1 MQYSKLKDILVL
13 GSSRGLGESLY
24 KLFKSDGSKV
34 IGVSR
39 SQSKQSDFICDLSN
53 KDEVKNL
60 VKTFYDSGSV
70 AKNIIFNAG
79 QGSSRKKS
87 FKERKEEL
95 MQQNFHTSKNF
106 VEELKKT
113 PELLELIETFTFIN
127 SICALENFN
136 CSEEYSES
144 KFELLKYSRGL
155 SKDFLKYGIRV
166 NSILPGNIMHQ
177 NSVWHKKFENEMEE
191 KIFLKNTMPSG
202 DWIYP
207 EDVFGSIKYLIQ
219 NKNIVGTEI
228 ILDGGQNLFSP
239 D

>member
-1 MQYSKLKDILVL
+1 MQLEKNINILLL
-13 GSSRGLGESLY
+13 GSSKGLGKVLY
-24 KLFKSDGSKV
+24 ELFKKNKYEV
-34 IGVSR
+34 VGVSR
-39 SQSKQSDFICDLSN
+39 SDSEQTDFICDLSDKN
-53 KDEVKNL
+53 QVLKLIKDISI
-60 VKTFYDSGSV
+60 TTIPQH
-70 AKNIIFNAG
+70 IIFNAG
-79 QGSSRKKS
+79 KGSSN
-87 FKERKEEL
+87 KETLEERREEL
-95 MQQNFHTSKNF
+95 MNHNFYTSKHF
-106 VEELKKT
+106 VEEIKVDPLWTDNVKG
-113 PELLELIETFTFIN
+113 LTFIN
-127 SICALENFN
+127 SICALENFK

-177 NSVWHKKFENEMEE
+177 NSVWHKKFKNEMEE
-191 KIFLKNTMPSG
+191 KIFLKNTMPNG

-219 NKNIVGTEI
+219 NKNVVGTEI

>member
-60 VKTFYDSGSV
+60 VKTFYDSGNV

-87 FKERKEEL
+87 
-95 MQQNFHTSKNF
+95 
-106 VEELKKT
+106 LKKGRKS
-113 PELLELIETFTFIN
+113 LCSRTFILPKILLKN
-127 SICALENFN
+127 LKKPQKYLNLLKLFYLHKFYLCLENFN

-155 SKDFLKYGIRV
+155 TKDFLKYGIRV
-166 NSILPGNIMHQ
+166 NSIL
-177 NSVWHKKFENEMEE
+177 HKYHASKFC
-191 KIFLKNTMPSG
+191 LA
-202 DWIYP
+202 
-207 EDVFGSIKYLIQ
+207 
-219 NKNIVGTEI
+219 
-228 ILDGGQNLFSP
+228 
-239 D
+239 

>member
-24 KLFKSDGSKV
+24 KLFKSDGLKV

-60 VKTFYDSGSV
+60 VKTFYDSDNV
-70 AKNIIFNAG
+70 AKNIIFNAW
-79 QGSSRKKS
+79 QGSSNKKS
-87 FKERKEEL
+87 ALERKEEL
-95 MQQNFHTSKNF
+95 MKHNLHTSRNF

-113 PELLELIETFTFIN
+113 PEILELIESLTFIN
-127 SICALENFN
+127 SICALENFK
-136 CSEEYSES
+136 CSEEYSQS
-144 KFELLKYSRGL
+144 KFELLKYSRAL

-166 NSILPGNIMHQ
+166 NSILPGNIMHK
-177 NSVWHKKFENEMEE
+177 NSVWRKKFADEIEE
-191 KIFLKNTMPSG
+191 KIFLKKTMPSG

-207 EDVFGSIKYLIQ
+207 VDVFNSIKYLIQ
-219 NKNIVGTEI
+219 NKNVINTEI